1 MHRPLGQVYKQMGRS
16 IGSVYCLFLI
26 SSFSPVSMLAPV
38 LVVDRVPIMVHPR
51 FKRFNT
57 FKHGFAEEHSRKGS
71 SCEPPKVPNHPN
83 PHESTAKME
92 QKRDGKERAATG
104 GRPKPR
110 PRAVMGFAPRTLKS
124 LGPCSSLRISP
135 HQSTLSSR
143 RSNGKSTVSNDD
155 QLKQAS
161 GITAD

>member
-110 PRAVMGFAPRTLKS
+110 PRAVMGFAVCPTYTKIAGALFITS
-124 LGPCSSLRISP
+124 N
-135 HQSTLSSR
+135 QSTSVHSQQSQEQWQEHR
-143 RSNGKSTVSNDD
+143 
-155 QLKQAS
+155 
-161 GITAD
+161 